1 MEKQY
6 QFLGFFF
13 LAFIVFV
20 ALGFYY
26 PYFSLFPGFKDVS
39 QMVQIHAAA
48 LLLWVVILITQPLL
62 VTYQKFKAHRLIGRF
77 TYFLMPVIILTSVG
91 VLRQQYVEGL
101 EQKMTSSES
110 FRTLYTSAAELVS
123 IVIYYTLAV
132 FNILKGNVP
141 YHMRYMICLALEFIP
156 PSFGR
161 TLGYWLYMR
170 QYYTYNISI
179 ILCMLILILLI
190 LYDRRKNLDYKP
202 YVLALSIFS
211 ITQIIWF
218 AIGHPI

>member
-1 MEKQY
+1 
-6 QFLGFFF
+6 
-13 LAFIVFV
+13 
-20 ALGFYY
+20 
-26 PYFSLFPGFKDVS
+26 
-39 QMVQIHAAA
+39 MVQIHAAA
-48 LLLWVVILITQPLL
+48 LLLWVAILITQPLL
-62 VTYQKFKAHRLIGRF
+62 ATYQKFKAHRLIGRF

>member
-13 LAFIVFV
+13 LIFIVFV

-39 QMVQIHAAA
+39 QMVHIHAAA

-62 VTYQKFKAHRLIGRF
+62 ITYQKFKTHRFIGRF

-91 VLRQQYVEGL
+91 VLRQQYVEGI

-123 IVIYYTLAV
+123 IVIYYALAV

-179 ILCMLILILLI
+179 ILCMVILILLI
-190 LYDRRKNLDYKP
+190 NYDRKKNLDYKP
-202 YVLALSIFS
+202 YVVALSIFS